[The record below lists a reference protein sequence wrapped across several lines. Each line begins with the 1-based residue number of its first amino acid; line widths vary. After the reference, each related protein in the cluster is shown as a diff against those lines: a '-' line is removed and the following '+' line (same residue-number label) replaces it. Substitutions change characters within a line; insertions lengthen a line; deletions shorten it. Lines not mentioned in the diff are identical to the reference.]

1 MAKSEKKVPPLHSEA
16 EKPNIVTTLMQAFET
31 DSESAAKT
39 LISEVTKTIFG
50 SSEFG
55 ERQVLD
61 EEMDCIIALMKGIN
75 PKDTLEAMYG
85 AQIIVCQLLGMRK
98 LSQNYPEDQKLGL
111 NLLRLGKEVM
121 QALEKKRSGGNQ
133 NITVNYNYSGEGK
146 ALMQTLIS
154 ERRGQSAD

>member
-1 MAKSEKKVPPLHSEA
+1 MAKSGKKISPLDGEA
-16 EKPNIVTTLMQAFET
+16 EKLNIVTALMKAFEA
-31 DSESAAKT
+31 DSESAAKA
-39 LISEVTKTIFG
+39 LISEVAKTIFG

-61 EEMDCIIALMKGIN
+61 EEIDCIIALMKGIN

-98 LSQNYPEDQKLGL
+98 LTQSYPEDQKLGL

-121 QALEKKRSGGNQ
+121 QALEKKCNGGKQ
-133 NITVNYNYSGEGK
+133 NITVNYNYNGEGK
-146 ALMQTLIS
+146 ALMHTVIS
-154 ERRGQSAD
+154 EKRGQCAD